1 MRLKTAAALAAICLA
16 VAAGG
21 AFGQTQ
27 VMNMQNADIRVFI
40 QDIARASGRTIVV
53 DPRVQGTVSVS
64 TNRPM
69 SRDQLFDVLL
79 STLRA
84 NGLVAIPTGPNTYRV
99 TPDEA
104 AASQPSS
111 AGGARTGF
119 TTRLFF
125 LKTIEAADAA
135 QALRPLIGKSGSAQ
149 AAPGNV
155 LIVADYADNIA
166 RIQGLI
172 DQIDQDHTEMRTIA
186 LNNGSA
192 REMIDVVNQLIAQ
205 PGGRPANRIALASA
219 AGGTAVVLR
228 GDPVLVGQ
236 VADMINE
243 LDSRAAPAADVRVI
257 RLENASAREL
267 LPVLQQLIGQAATPT
282 APRTAPAAGQSP
294 APPASASLAA
304 AAATTTARPGPTIA
318 LFEGGNALVISAD
331 AQTQRDLA
339 DVIRQLDVRRE
350 QVQVTAIVVEVS
362 DSMARQLGV
371 QFGLGGASG
380 GVATNFPA
388 NSPGLLGVIGA
399 AAAQR
404 NLPAG
409 STARDALVNSAAS
422 AVAGQPGLTAAF
434 GGQAG
439 DVVFGAIIN
448 AVKSDS
454 TSNLISTPSIITL
467 DNQEAHL
474 SVGQEVPVTTGEVLS
489 ASNTNPFRTVERR
502 DVGVQLQV
510 TPQINAGGGITLTL
524 RQEVSSVAGPAT
536 VGSTELAFNKREF
549 DTTLLVDDGD
559 IVVLGGLLD
568 QSDTQGVDKVPGLG
582 DLPGIG
588 GLFRSNNRQ
597 RTRRNLMVFIR
608 PTILKSRADAQSL
621 AAKSYDFMRADEQ
634 AGADDG
640 KSALEAAVRDYLK
653 ANPPAAPAP

>member
-1 MRLKTAAALAAICLA
+1 MKLKFAAALAAICM
-16 VAAGG
+16 AA
-21 AFGQTQ
+21 APAAALGQTQ
-27 VMNMQNADIRVFI
+27 VLNMQNADIRVFI
-40 QDIARASGRTIVV
+40 QDMARASGRTIVV

-69 SRDQLFDVLL
+69 GRDQLFEVLL

-84 NGLVAIPTGPNTYRV
+84 NGLVAIPTGVNTYRV

-155 LIVADYADNIA
+155 LIVADYADNLS

-172 DQIDQDHTEMRTIA
+172 EQIDQDHSEMRTVDLA
-186 LNNGSA
+186 NSSA
-192 REMIDVVNQLIAQ
+192 REVIDVVGQLIAQ
-205 PGGRPANRIALASA
+205 PGPGGTVRPPARIALASA
-219 AGGTAVVLR
+219 SGGSAVVLR
-228 GDPVLVGQ
+228 GDPALVAQ
-236 VADMINE
+236 VADMIAQ
-243 LDSRAAPAADVRVI
+243 LDNRVEPAADVRVV
-257 RLENASAREL
+257 RLENVGAKDL
-267 LPVLQQLIGQAATPT
+267 LPVLQQLIGQAP
-282 APRTAPAAGQSP
+282 PPAAARVGAAPSAPSP
-294 APPASASLAA
+294 VAPGKNAPS
-304 AAATTTARPGPTIA
+304 IA
-318 LFEGGNALVISAD
+318 LFEAGNALVISAD
-331 AQTQRDLA
+331 AKTQRDLA
-339 DVIRQLDVRRE
+339 GVIRQLDVRRE
-350 QVQVTAIVVEVS
+350 QVLVTAIVVEVS
-362 DSMARQLGV
+362 DSLAQQLGV
-371 QFGLGGASG
+371 QFGLGGSAG
-380 GVATNFPA
+380 GAATNFPA

-404 NLPAG
+404 NLPSG
-409 STARDALVNSAAS
+409 STAREALINSASTAI
-422 AVAGQPGLTAAF
+422 ATQPGLTAGF
-434 GGQAG
+434 GAQAG

-454 TSNLISTPSIITL
+454 TSNLISTPSIVTL
-467 DNQEAHL
+467 DNKEAHL

-489 ASNTNPFRTVERR
+489 ASNSNPFRTVERR

-510 TPQINAGGGITLTL
+510 TPQINAGGGITLAL

-549 DTTLLVDDGD
+549 DTTVLVDDGD

-568 QSDTQGVDKVPGLG
+568 QSNSAGVDKVPGLG

-597 RTRRNLMVFIR
+597 HSRRNLMVFIR
-608 PTILKSRADAQSL
+608 PTILKSRADAQGL
-621 AAKSYDFMRADEQ
+621 AARSYDFIRADEQ
-634 AGADDG
+634 AGADGG

-653 ANPPAAPAP
+653 TNPPAAPAP